1 MESPAKITVSITTPI
16 SLEKAWEIW
25 TLPEH
30 IINWNFAS
38 DDWCAPRASNDL
50 KIDGTFSYRMEAK
63 DGSFGFDLN
72 GTYTDVKPLEL
83 IEFSLEDDRKVSIL
97 FESKDNETHII
108 QTFEAENQNPIEMQ
122 QFGWQAI
129 MNNYKKYAESL

>member
-16 SLEKAWEIW
+16 TLEKAWEVW
-25 TLPEH
+25 ANPEH
-30 IINWNFAS
+30 IVNWNFAS

-50 KIDGTFSYRMEAK
+50 KIGGTFSYRMEAK

-72 GTYTDVKPLEL
+72 GTYTNVKPLEL
-83 IEFSLEDDRKVSIL
+83 IEYSLEDNRKVSIL

-108 QTFEAENQNPIEMQ
+108 QTFEAENQNPLEMQ

-129 MNNYKKYAESL
+129 MNHYKLYAEKI

>member
-16 SLEKAWEIW
+16 TLETAWQVW
-25 TLPEH
+25 TNPEH
-30 IINWNFAS
+30 IVNWNFAS

-50 KIDGTFSYRMEAK
+50 KNGGTFSYRMEAK

-72 GTYTDVKPLEL
+72 GTYTNLKPLEL
-83 IEFSLEDDRKVSIL
+83 IEYLLEDGRKVSIL

-108 QTFEAENQNPIEMQ
+108 QTFEAENQNPIELQ
-122 QFGWQAI
+122 QNGWQAI